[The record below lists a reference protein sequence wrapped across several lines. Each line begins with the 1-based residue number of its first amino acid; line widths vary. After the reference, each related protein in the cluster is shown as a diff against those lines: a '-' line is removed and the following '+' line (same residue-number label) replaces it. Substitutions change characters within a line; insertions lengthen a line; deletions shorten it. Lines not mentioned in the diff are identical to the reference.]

1 VTENLRINPAAW
13 TFPGLLGSLTRRSGD
28 DTPKEM
34 TAPHPV
40 DEVLGKVPE
49 VALGFWII
57 KIAATTL
64 GETGGDALSMSL
76 NLGYA
81 TSTIIF
87 FALFAVAVW
96 AQIRARKFHAFLYW
110 AVIVATTLTGTTMAD
125 FADRSLGIGYPG
137 ASIILF
143 ALVIAVLTTWRMK
156 MGSIS
161 VECITSPKVEMFYW
175 TTILFSNTLGTA
187 LGDWVADSDPGYEG
201 GTLIFAGC
209 IAIVALIYFFTKTSR
224 AVLFWAA
231 FVLTRPLGATLG
243 DLLTKPVASGGLNLS
258 RYSSS
263 AAIACFMVICILA
276 FPQRAGQHPGAK
288 PAK

>member
-1 VTENLRINPAAW
+1 MIENLRLDSAASV
-13 TFPGLLGSLTRRSGD
+13 FPGVLGNLTRRSGD
-28 DTPKEM
+28 ETSREVVAPKSLDG
-34 TAPHPV
+34 T
-40 DEVLGKVPE
+40 LSKVPE

-87 FALFAVAVW
+87 FALFAVAVG
-96 AQIRARKFHAFLYW
+96 AQIRAKKFHAFLYW

-137 ASIILF
+137 GSMILF
-143 ALVIAVLTTWRMK
+143 ALVIAVLTTWRLK

-161 VECITSPKVEMFYW
+161 VECITSPKVEAVYW

-187 LGDWVADSDPGYEG
+187 LGDWVADSGPGYEG
-201 GTLIFAGC
+201 GALIFAGC
-209 IAIVALIYFFTKTSR
+209 IAVVALIYFFTKTSR

-263 AAIACFMVICILA
+263 AAIACLMVICILV

-288 PAK
+288 ARE

>member
-1 VTENLRINPAAW
+1 VIENLR
-13 TFPGLLGSLTRRSGD
+13 LGSAGWAFPEFLGNVTRRSGD
-28 DTPKEM
+28 ETPREM
-34 TAPHPV
+34 VAPKSL
-40 DEVLGKVPE
+40 DGTFSKVPE
-49 VALGFWII
+49 VAIGFWII

-87 FALFAVAVW
+87 FVLFAVAVG
-96 AQIRARKFHAFLYW
+96 AQIRARKFHPFLYW

-137 ASIILF
+137 GSIILF
-143 ALVIAVLTTWRMK
+143 TLVIAVLTTWRMK

-161 VECITSPKVEMFYW
+161 VECITSPKVEAFYW
-175 TTILFSNTLGTA
+175 ATILFSNTLGTA
-187 LGDWVADSDPGYEG
+187 LGDWVADSGPGYEG
-201 GTLIFAGC
+201 GALIFAGC
-209 IAIVALIYFFTKTSR
+209 IAVVALIYFFTKTSR
-224 AVLFWAA
+224 AILFWAA

-263 AAIACFMVICILA
+263 AAIAGLMVICILV

-288 PAK
+288 AGK

>member
-1 VTENLRINPAAW
+1 MTENLRLNSTGW
-13 TFPGLLGSLTRRSGD
+13 VFPELLGSLTRRSGD
-28 DTPKEM
+28 EALKEM
-34 TAPHPV
+34 VTPRSL
-40 DEVLGKVPE
+40 DGTFSKVPE
-49 VALGFWII
+49 VAIGFWII

-87 FALFAVAVW
+87 FVLFAVAVG
-96 AQIRARKFHAFLYW
+96 AQIRAKKFHAFLYW

-137 ASIILF
+137 GSIILF
-143 ALVIAVLTTWRMK
+143 ALVIAVLTTWRLK

-161 VECITSPKVEMFYW
+161 VECITSPKVEAFYW
-175 TTILFSNTLGTA
+175 ATILFSNTLGTA
-187 LGDWVADSDPGYEG
+187 LGDWVADSGPGYEG
-201 GTLIFAGC
+201 GALIFAGC
-209 IAIVALIYFFTKTSR
+209 IAVVALIYFFTKTSR

-263 AAIACFMVICILA
+263 AAIACLMVICILV
-276 FPQRAGQHPGAK
+276 FPQRAGQHPGTKAD
-288 PAK
+288 

>member
-1 VTENLRINPAAW
+1 VTENLRLDSAAGA
-13 TFPGLLGSLTRRSGD
+13 FPGLLGNLTRRSGD
-28 DTPKEM
+28 EAPREMAAPKSLEG
-34 TAPHPV
+34 TFS
-40 DEVLGKVPE
+40 KVPE
-49 VALGFWII
+49 VAIGFWVI

-87 FALFAVAVW
+87 FVLFAIAVG
-96 AQIRARKFHAFLYW
+96 AQIRAKKFHAFLYW

-137 ASIILF
+137 GAIILF
-143 ALVIAVLTTWRMK
+143 ALVIAVLTTWRLK

-175 TTILFSNTLGTA
+175 ATILFSNTLGTA
-187 LGDWVADSDPGYEG
+187 LGDWVADSGPGYEG
-201 GTLIFAGC
+201 GALIFAGC
-209 IAIVALIYFFTKTSR
+209 IAVVALIYFFTKASR
-224 AVLFWAA
+224 PVLFWAA

-243 DLLTKPVASGGLNLS
+243 DLLTKPAASGGLNLS

-263 AAIACFMVICILA
+263 AAIACLMVICILV

-288 PAK
+288 ARE